1 MCVSNVC
8 GDHISFRRWEKHGAQ
23 SQHYAALRLKI
34 PMYLRMLTTSRP
46 MRATMTHHRRKLL
59 ASANGS
65 SGSSHDFIASHGL
78 PASPVIP
85 GLAALAVMA
94 NACIPA
100 HFSSSAL
107 VAGQILD
114 SGRDLTQVP
123 PGIFEELRLSE
134 FRVELFPPPPLIGG
148 DWILA
153 AATGLTSLCAADRA
167 QLVQVREKGRRGPT
181 PRRAQLGME

>member
-1 MCVSNVC
+1 MLSDAKVT
-8 GDHISFRRWEKHGAQ
+8 HPHRRRRRKSKIRWPGGRSLRPQKRYALWRHSLIRSKE
-23 SQHYAALRLKI
+23 HYAALRLKI

-134 FRVELFPPPPLIGG
+134 FRVELFPPPPSLGG
-148 DWILA
+148 
-153 AATGLTSLCAADRA
+153 TGS
-167 QLVQVREKGRRGPT
+167 
-181 PRRAQLGME
+181 

>member
-1 MCVSNVC
+1 LIRSK
-8 GDHISFRRWEKHGAQ
+8 E
-23 SQHYAALRLKI
+23 HYAALRLKI

-134 FRVELFPPPPLIGG
+134 FRVELFPPPPHWGG
-148 DWILA
+148 LDLSSSNRADKSMRGGPSA
-153 AATGLTSLCAADRA
+153 ARSSTGEGSAWADA
-167 QLVQVREKGRRGPT
+167 PQ
-181 PRRAQLGME
+181 RAQLGME